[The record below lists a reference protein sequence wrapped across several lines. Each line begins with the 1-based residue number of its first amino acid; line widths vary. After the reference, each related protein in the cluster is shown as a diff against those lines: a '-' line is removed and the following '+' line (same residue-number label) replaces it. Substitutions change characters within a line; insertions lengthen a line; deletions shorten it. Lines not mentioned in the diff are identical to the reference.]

1 MQQYNY
7 TAYDTS
13 GVRRQ
18 GEVSAV
24 NLESAQ
30 AKVKELGL
38 VPVRLE
44 VLSALQN
51 QMSVQFQILQ
61 RIKPGLSDVEF
72 FSSQMSLLLKNG
84 IRVDKALGTTIKT
97 IRNLK
102 LKRAATQIHN
112 EIRSGLALS
121 RSLEKFPD
129 IFDPMYV
136 SIASIGEATGKLADA
151 FGQIALSLGF
161 RKSVLSKTRQALIYP
176 AVIFSVCVLSIVF
189 IFNFVVP
196 KFEVLFA
203 GMKKLPVYTEILLT
217 VSRHFTRYQWWILLL
232 VVGIPLWL
240 RQMKRIHLIRV
251 ALDMLLIKIPVLRYL
266 SYSLEN
272 LRFVSSMAILLKSGV
287 LLVDALN
294 YAIRS
299 VGNYRL
305 QKQLLSARDDVRQGR
320 KLSESLAKTGFLP
333 DIYIGVIEV
342 GEQTGNLTEIFSD
355 MEDRFKENY
364 EQRLNGMITL
374 LEPIMILVMGLI
386 VGSVV
391 VVMLLSIVSVND
403 INF

>member
-7 TAYDTS
+7 TAYDSS

-18 GEVSAV
+18 GEISAV
-24 NLESAQ
+24 NLASAQ
-30 AKVKELGL
+30 SKIKELGL
-38 VPVRLE
+38 VPIKLE
-44 VLSALQN
+44 SPSALETRI
-51 QMSVQFQILQ
+51 SLQFQIFQ

-84 IRVDKALGTTIKT
+84 IRVDKALGTTVKT

-102 LKRAATQIHN
+102 FKRAATQIHN
-112 EIRSGLALS
+112 DIRSGLPLS
-121 RSLEKFPD
+121 RALEKFPD
-129 IFDPMYV
+129 IFDPMYI

-151 FGQIALSLGF
+151 FGQIALSLAF
-161 RKSVLSKTRQALIYP
+161 RKNLRAKTQQALIYP
-176 AVIFSVCVLSIVF
+176 AVIFMVCVMSIVF

-203 GMKKLPVYTEILLT
+203 GMKSLPVYTSILLT
-217 VSRHFTRYQWWILLL
+217 ASRYFTRYQWWILAL

-240 RQMKRIHLIRV
+240 RQMKRIYFIRV
-251 ALDMLLIKIPVLRYL
+251 AVDMLLIKIPVLRYL
-266 SYSLEN
+266 SYALEN

-299 VGNYRL
+299 VGNHRL
-305 QKQLLSARDDVRQGR
+305 QKQLQSARDDVRQGK
-320 KLSESLAKTGFLP
+320 KLSESLARTGFLP

-342 GEQTGNLTEIFSD
+342 GEQTGNLMEIFTD
-355 MEDRFKENY
+355 MENRFKDNY

-374 LEPIMILVMGLI
+374 LEPVMILVMGLI